1 MYWPA
6 VDPALIPGMASLS
19 RRIRHPHLPSQ
30 AVQQTDPAIL
40 ARALL
45 GWIAHER
52 RDFPWRRRRDPYTV
66 WISEIMLQQTQA
78 STVVPYYERWIQQ
91 FPDVSILAAAP
102 LDAVL
107 KAWEGLGYYAR
118 ARNIHRAAGII
129 VAQHSGRIPSDMKGL
144 LALPGIGRY
153 TAGAILSLSYGQAA
167 PVLDGNVRRLLAR
180 VDDVAED
187 PTSPSG
193 ERLLWD
199 RAGALV
205 QTVPSRSAGDLN
217 EAMME
222 LGATVCTPRRPDC
235 PICPLRD
242 HCVAYAL
249 GVQDARP
256 VIAPKPP
263 VPRYDAVAAL
273 ITHEDGHRHL
283 MVRRPYEG
291 LLGGLWGFPNA
302 LVGPERSSREQL
314 PESMREL
321 LGIQVEAGQ
330 RLAVIRHA
338 YTHFR
343 IVLEVLECTLV
354 AGEPR
359 AGHYPEVAWAGA
371 SEMRALA
378 LAATDKKI
386 IARLGAE

>member
-1 MYWPA
+1 M
-6 VDPALIPGMASLS
+6 
-19 RRIRHPHLPSQ
+19 
-30 AVQQTDPAIL
+30 
-40 ARALL
+40 
-45 GWIAHER
+45 E
-52 RDFPWRRRRDPYTV
+52 
-66 WISEIMLQQTQA
+66 
-78 STVVPYYERWIQQ
+78 Q

-129 VAQHSGRIPSDMKGL
+129 VAQHSGYIPSDMVEL

-167 PVLDGNVRRLLAR
+167 PVLDGNVRRLLSR
-180 VDDVAED
+180 VDNVTED
-187 PTSPSG
+187 PTSPSA

-199 RAGALV
+199 RAAALV
-205 QTVPSRSAGDLN
+205 EAVSSRSAGDLN

-222 LGATVCTPRRPDC
+222 LGATICTPRRPDC
-235 PICPLRD
+235 PACPLHD

-249 GVQDARP
+249 GVQRSRP
-256 VIAPKPP
+256 VMPPKPP
-263 VPRYDAVAAL
+263 VPRYDAVAAV
-273 ITHEDGHRHL
+273 IARGDGQRYL

-291 LLGGLWGFPNA
+291 LLGGLWGFPHA
-302 LVGPERSSREQL
+302 LVDSESSSREQL
-314 PESMREL
+314 AEAMREQ
-321 LGIQVEAGQ
+321 LGIQVEVGQ

-359 AGHYPEVAWAGA
+359 AGHYSKVAWADA

-386 IARLGAE
+386 VARIGAHPHEEIV